1 MDHVL
6 RCLTATWHAVKQHA
20 CAGHKGTSLVG
31 FGKGTASPADLAVW
45 SDQIGIAHMLVV
57 EPHGVAHQIHALVT
71 QQVRRLQLRRD
82 MGAQRRDKERE

>member
-31 FGKGTASPADLAVW
+31 FGKGTASQADFSVR
-45 SDQIGIAHMLVV
+45 SDEVCVSDVLVV
-57 EPHGVAHQIHALVT
+57 ESHRFTYHVHILLAQE
-71 QQVRRLQLRRD
+71 VRRLEVCRD
-82 MGAQRRDKERE
+82 LSAER